1 MIDHS
6 ESNLSP
12 APAATISDIEQI
24 IASALEALRPAPLSQ
39 NITSAFP
46 YLLPSGMRLRV
57 QLEEDGR
64 KKRSTAAASNWN
76 PETGEIVLYFEPADP
91 ESSAGP
97 ASKLNPAIAPQS
109 VPTSSG
115 FIPFERAKR
124 FANEDLQTANTPDV
138 TPLQIQ
144 QCCEALAEAE
154 KAGKAFIALKWFRDS
169 GLMGIGHSWADSL
182 SHRQAVIAKAI
193 EVGAILTAPIP
204 NPKAPQHPTTTVR
217 LNRESEYAKTV
228 TRRFQPIRPRGGESA
243 SEILLRDRG
252 RL

>member
-1 MIDHS
+1 MTTYL

-12 APAATISDIEQI
+12 APPTTINDVEQI

-46 YLLPSGMRLRV
+46 YLLPKGMRLRV
-57 QLEEDGR
+57 QLEEAGR

-76 PETGEIVLYFEPADP
+76 PETGEIVLYYERADP
-91 ESSAGP
+91 EPSLTPTVAPQSGP
-97 ASKLNPAIAPQS
+97 ASA
-109 VPTSSG
+109 G
-115 FIPFERAKR
+115 FTPFERAER
-124 FANEDLQTANTPDV
+124 FANENLQNADAPEV

-154 KAGKAFIALKWFRDS
+154 KAGKAFIALKWFRDT
-169 GLMGIGHSWADSL
+169 GLMGSGHSWADSL
-182 SHRQAVIAKAI
+182 AHRQAVIVKAI

-228 TRRFQPIRPRGGESA
+228 TRRFQPIRARGGESA